1 MFSVPTSA
9 SLGRSDKP
17 KFVEGS
23 VNQLARVLYAIHEE
37 HGAQPETAILEAIK
51 TFGDDV
57 DRNKILNAA
66 RSSAE
71 ALTRKQKTLQGS
83 GKFKPT
89 VTVFD
94 KAKELKLA
102 TIARLKQ
109 EMDDA
114 LNAAHEPGTNVEEI
128 NQYNEIY
135 DSLQSCREQLKA
147 DILNDEYS
155 TEEVEEA

>member
-94 KAKELKLA
+94 KAKELKLS
-102 TIARLKQ
+102 IVRLKQ